1 MSENKYQ
8 KAIRMITEDIN
19 FRNEVMKPR
28 LLEDKHMHDFV
39 VEKSHEC
46 LALLEELV
54 EKSIPKEVNVWESND
69 YLSITIEYHYNCP
82 VCEEYFGYETKE
94 WKSEGN
100 YDEIIGRVT
109 KGMYCYSC
117 GQRLDWEA
125 TVGKEQT
132 SGKTDN

>member
-8 KAIRMITEDIN
+8 KAIRMITEHIN
-19 FRNEVMKPR
+19 YINMVMEPR

-54 EKSIPKEVNVWESND
+54 EKSIPKEVNVWKSND
-69 YLSITIEYHYNCP
+69 YYHYNCP
-82 VCEEYFGYETKE
+82 ACEEYFGYETR
-94 WKSEGN
+94 SS
-100 YDEIIGRVT
+100 YDGFVNRVI
-109 KGMYCYSC
+109 KGAYCYRC

-125 TVGKEQT
+125 TAGKEQT